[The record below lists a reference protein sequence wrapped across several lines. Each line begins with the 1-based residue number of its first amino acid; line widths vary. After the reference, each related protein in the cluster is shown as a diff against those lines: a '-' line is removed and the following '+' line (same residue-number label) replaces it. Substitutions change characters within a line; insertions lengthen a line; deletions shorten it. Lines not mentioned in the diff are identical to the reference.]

1 MDNKIIF
8 APIAVFVG
16 LVFWGIGYKTEKT
29 IIFPV
34 ICLPLF
40 FLSFVVVIW
49 YLIQKYIPS

>member
-8 APIAVFVG
+8 ALIAVFVG